1 VRGHTVRTVGPL
13 SAPNDRGFP
22 PTAWHQIDWRKA
34 ERRVQSRRLRIF
46 RATQEQQRKQVRN
59 LTKLLLRSYAN
70 VLVSVR
76 RITQVNRGKHTPG
89 IDGELATTPDE
100 RAKLVDDLRHY
111 QPWKAAPVRRVYI
124 PKANGKQRPLGIP
137 TLRDRVIQ
145 MVVKNALEPRF
156 EAECEAQSYG
166 FRPGRCCQEAIEEV
180 YVALN
185 NSAVGQNQYIL
196 DADIHGAFDHISQAF
211 LLHRLGP
218 LPGRALVKQWLKA
231 GYWEQGRLHHTTE
244 GTPQGGVI
252 SPLLANIA
260 LDGLAKRLGKGYR
273 VARYADD
280 TVVMAKSLHAIEQA
294 CAVVTAFLS
303 ERGLALNQD
312 KTRIVHRTEGF
323 DFLGFHVQMR
333 GQKLLITPQKQKVQK
348 LLQEVRS
355 WLKTHQAVSA
365 EVVIRHLNPLLRGW
379 AMYYRHVVSKQTFQ
393 KVDFHI
399 GRALW
404 HWAKRQ
410 HPKKPKRWIYRRYF
424 EIGKYGATFY
434 AESQDRRGKKI
445 RLRLDRMP
453 AIPIVRHVKVKGNA
467 SPDDPTLQA
476 YWKTRRLKMGRHRW
490 AKGSTLYGIAEA
502 QRWQCPDCGQ
512 ALFDGQEVHLHHRI
526 PVHAGGSDKRENLQ
540 WLHAACHR
548 QRHRQGVTAGQSA

>member
-1 VRGHTVRTVGPL
+1 MGNTVRTVGPPA
-13 SAPNDRGFP
+13 APNDRGFP
-22 PTAWHQIDWRKA
+22 PTVWHQIDWRTA
-34 ERRVQSRRLRIF
+34 ERRVQSLRLRIF
-46 RATQEQQRKQVRN
+46 RATQEQRGKQVRN

-70 VLVSVR
+70 MVVSVR
-76 RITQVNRGKHTPG
+76 RVTQVNRGKHTPG
-89 IDGELATTPDE
+89 SDGELATTPDE
-100 RAKLVDDLRHY
+100 RATLVDNLRHY
-111 QPWKAAPVRRVYI
+111 HPWKATPVRRVYI

-156 EAECEAQSYG
+156 EATFEAQSSG
-166 FRPGRCCQEAIEEV
+166 FRPGRGCQDAIEEV

-185 NSAVGQNQYIL
+185 NGAVGQHQYIL
-196 DADIHGAFDHISQAF
+196 EADIHGAFDHISQDF
-211 LLHRLGP
+211 ILRRIGP
-218 LPGRALVKQWLKA
+218 MPGRALIKQWLKA
-231 GYWEQGRLHHTTE
+231 GYWEQGTLHHTTE

-260 LDGLAKRLGKGYR
+260 LDGLPKRLGKGYR

-280 TVVMAKSLHAIEQA
+280 IVVMAKSLDAIEHA
-294 CAVVTAFLS
+294 SAVVIAFLD

-333 GQKLLITPQKQKVQK
+333 GQKLLITPQQQKVHT
-348 LLQEVRS
+348 LLHEVRA

-379 AMYYRHVVSKQTFQ
+379 AMYYRHVVSKETFQ
-393 KVDFHI
+393 KVDSHI
-399 GRALW
+399 WRALW
-404 HWAKRQ
+404 HWAKRR
-410 HPKKPKRWIYRRYF
+410 HPKQPKRWIYRRYF
-424 EIGKYGATFY
+424 ESGKYGATFY
-434 AESQDRRGKKI
+434 AENQDRRGKKI
-445 RLRLDRMP
+445 RLRLDRIP
-453 AIPIVRHVKVKGNA
+453 AIPIVRHIKVKGNA
-467 SPDDPTLQA
+467 SPDDPSLQA
-476 YWKTRRLKMGRHRW
+476 YWRTRRLTLGRHRL

-512 ALFDGQEVHLHHRI
+512 ALFDGQEVHLHHLI
-526 PVHAGGSDKRENLQ
+526 PVHTGGSDTRENLQ

-548 QRHRQGVTAGQSA
+548 QRHRQGVTTSQSA